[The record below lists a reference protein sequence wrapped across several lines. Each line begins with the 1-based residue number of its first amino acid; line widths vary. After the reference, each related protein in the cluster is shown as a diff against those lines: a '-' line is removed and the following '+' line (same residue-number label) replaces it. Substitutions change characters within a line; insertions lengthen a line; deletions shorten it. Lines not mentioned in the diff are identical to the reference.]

1 MLCYQETDWNVKHLA
16 KMSNIHEAILDFTGL
31 LGQGFTYFLNNSGAN
46 LTKLGLS
53 LQNFSY
59 LNMLLI
65 AQECSN
71 LKIFHIFFTNF
82 LNNCD
87 DHTKHSLELKYLQGK
102 VIKCENFCFE
112 LDKSPFI

>member
-1 MLCYQETDWNVKHLA
+1 MALYQETDRNVKHLA
-16 KMSNIHEAILDFTGL
+16 KMSNIHEAILDFTGIL
-31 LGQGFTYFLNNSGAN
+31 AQGFLYFLHNSGVN

-65 AQECSN
+65 AKECPN

-112 LDKSPFI
+112 LNKLAFT